1 MDEFSARLS
10 RTLRQMYNQIS
21 ECESGLLKPVA
32 IDRGLTLLKKL
43 GYPVSLLESLP
54 PENFDHAFPLAN
66 PLTKIIELDPKTIL
80 DLGCGTAL
88 DLFLCTRLLPQLKH
102 VYGIDASSGLLDK
115 GRNRLKNI
123 PEQTV
128 GITLFEADLNQFS
141 KYDIN
146 SVDLILM
153 NGSFNLIHNK
163 AKLFQTLSGL
173 LNNAGQILIY
183 DFLLTESLPP
193 GFSNEIDNWL
203 WNIGG
208 ALSAAELSEAVSS
221 AGLEIISIDD
231 LERIDP
237 VARCQILIAKK

>member
-54 PENFDHAFPLAN
+54 PESFDHAFPLAN

-80 DLGCGTAL
+80 DLGCGAAL
-88 DLFLCTRLLPQLKH
+88 DLFLCTRLLPRLEH

-115 GRNRLKNI
+115 GRKRLNF
-123 PEQTV
+123 PEQTTI
-128 GITLFEADLNQFS
+128 ITLFEADLNQLN
-141 KYDIN
+141 KYDLN
-146 SVDLILM
+146 FVDLILM

-163 AKLFQTLSGL
+163 TRLFQTLAGL
-173 LNNAGQILIY
+173 LNNNGRILIY

-193 GFSNEIDNWL
+193 GFSDEIDNWL

-208 ALSAAELSEAVSS
+208 ALSAAEFSTAANC

>member
-32 IDRGLTLLKKL
+32 IDRGLTLLQKL

-54 PENFDHAFPLAN
+54 PESFDHAFPLAN
-66 PLTKIIELDPKTIL
+66 PLTKIITLGPKTIL
-80 DLGCGTAL
+80 DLGCGAAL
-88 DLFLCTRLLPQLKH
+88 DLFLCTRLLPQLEH
-102 VYGIDASSGLLDK
+102 VYGIDASPGLLDM
-115 GRNRLKNI
+115 GRKRLKKF
-123 PEQTV
+123 PEQTAI
-128 GITLFEADLNQFS
+128 ITLFEADLNQLN
-141 KYDIN
+141 KYDIS

-163 AKLFQTLSGL
+163 TKLFQTLSGL

-193 GFSNEIDNWL
+193 GFSDEIDNWL

-208 ALSAAELSEAVSS
+208 ALSAAELSEAVSG

-237 VARCQILIAKK
+237 VARCQILITKK